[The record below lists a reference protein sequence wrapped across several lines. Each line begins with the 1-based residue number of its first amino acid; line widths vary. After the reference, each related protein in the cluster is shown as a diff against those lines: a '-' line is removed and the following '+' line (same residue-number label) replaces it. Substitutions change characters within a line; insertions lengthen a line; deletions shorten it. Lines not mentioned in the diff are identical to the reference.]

1 MPTDGPLSRR
11 DVLKSGVLAAS
22 MAAVPAWAKSMTH
35 TPDDPIILGEGS
47 NHYECIHDWI
57 KPPEGMVFGDTHAVA
72 QAANGDIFVGHTVN
86 AESKSDDAIC
96 VYTKDGQFKGS
107 WGAEFKGGSHG
118 LDLRRE
124 GDQEFLYHC
133 DTGRRVIVK
142 TDLEGKVIWN
152 RGVPAEAG
160 VYTEGKN
167 YIPTNIAFLPNGNL
181 IVGDGYGSSYLHEY
195 TKEGDYRRTIG
206 TPGNGEGQLSSPHGL
221 WVDSRGAEPMLAVAD
236 RGNNRIQYFDLD
248 GKHVKFVTDKM
259 RRPCHFDIQG
269 GLMLIPHL
277 DSVIALLDENGQT
290 VSWLGDGYP
299 TDLRGKPRENFI
311 PGKFVHPHDAM
322 FLQNGDILVAEWVP
336 QGRVT
341 LLKKLRD

>member
-1 MPTDGPLSRR
+1 
-11 DVLKSGVLAAS
+11 
-22 MAAVPAWAKSMTH
+22 
-35 TPDDPIILGEGS
+35 
-47 NHYECIHDWI
+47 
-57 KPPEGMVFGDTHAVA
+57 
-72 QAANGDIFVGHTVN
+72 
-86 AESKSDDAIC
+86 
-96 VYTKDGQFKGS
+96 
-107 WGAEFKGGSHG
+107 
-118 LDLRRE
+118 
-124 GDQEFLYHC
+124 
-133 DTGRRVIVK
+133 
-142 TDLEGKVIWN
+142 
-152 RGVPAEAG
+152 
-160 VYTEGKN
+160 
-167 YIPTNIAFLPNGNL
+167 
-181 IVGDGYGSSYLHEY
+181 
-195 TKEGDYRRTIG
+195 
-206 TPGNGEGQLSSPHGL
+206 
-221 WVDSRGAEPMLAVAD
+221 MLAVAD